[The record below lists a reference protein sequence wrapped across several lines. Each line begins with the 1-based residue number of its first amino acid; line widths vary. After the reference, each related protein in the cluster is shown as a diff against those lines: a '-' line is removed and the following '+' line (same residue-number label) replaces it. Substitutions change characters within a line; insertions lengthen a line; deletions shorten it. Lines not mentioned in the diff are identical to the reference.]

1 MRMKLSAV
9 LLVGL
14 LLLSGC
20 SAKDPNRAEWYQYA
34 PLYTWNGTAWNQ
46 VAGDITAA
54 NVSSVYVPYN
64 GAISDIN
71 LNAKEVT
78 NATLN
83 NLVGKGTWTA
93 SGTWKLPAMYFNG
106 DITSDRWLSSATN
119 TFYGRNVA
127 GAGTLAHTAG
137 SEGWYNVGL
146 GNSALQQITTGFFNT
161 AVGDMSLF
169 AITSGYSNTA
179 YGEGSLL
186 NLTDGYFNT
195 GIGVNALAS
204 IVSGKRNVA
213 VGLQTGHES
222 TGNDNTF
229 IGYQAGYHNTGNS
242 SVMLGY
248 LAGHNETESNKLYI
262 ANSNTATPLIGGDF
276 SEETLDFNGTVNM
289 TTHQIKDVVDPTLA
303 QDAATKNYVDDVPYG
318 QFMATTNQTVAVI
331 DTAYAVAYDTQG
343 IYNRFTHSTTDNN
356 SRIYITEDGVYGII
370 ISAIGD
376 LTLGINQHVDVWLR
390 VDGTTDV
397 PNSNTKA
404 EILGNIETVI
414 AVDLLYEFTA
424 GQYFEIMYAGSST
437 SIRLVGTNAHGVV
450 PASPAVITTVKRIAR
465 D

>member
-20 SAKDPNRAEWYQYA
+20 SANDPNRDVWYQYGA
-34 PLYTWNGTAWNQ
+34 LYTWNGTSWNQ
-46 VAGDITAA
+46 ITGDITAA
-54 NVSSVYVPYN
+54 NISSVYVPYN
-64 GAISDIN
+64 GAINNIN
-71 LNAKEVT
+71 LNTKEVS

-137 SEGWYNVGL
+137 SEGWYNTGV

-248 LAGHNETESNKLYI
+248 LAGHNETESN
-262 ANSNTATPLIGGDF
+262 
-276 SEETLDFNGTVNM
+276 
-289 TTHQIKDVVDPTLA
+289 
-303 QDAATKNYVDDVPYG
+303 
-318 QFMATTNQTVAVI
+318 
-331 DTAYAVAYDTQG
+331 
-343 IYNRFTHSTTDNN
+343 
-356 SRIYITEDGVYGII
+356 
-370 ISAIGD
+370 
-376 LTLGINQHVDVWLR
+376 
-390 VDGTTDV
+390 
-397 PNSNTKA
+397 
-404 EILGNIETVI
+404 
-414 AVDLLYEFTA
+414 
-424 GQYFEIMYAGSST
+424 
-437 SIRLVGTNAHGVV
+437 
-450 PASPAVITTVKRIAR
+450 
-465 D
+465 